1 MLYENIAEVIQ
12 FTVLTGRRTNFDTTI
27 GNADIHK
34 VDKQSKNP
42 EEYNLGKKPVDYEKF
57 GSIEFVTAALEK
69 DTSSTE
75 TITLTP
81 PTGLMKNRRAIYETM
96 ETTRDVLK
104 ITVIA
109 VTVVIITIGVTKFTM
124 VKIKKNE

>member
-1 MLYENIAEVIQ
+1 LWNWYIS
-12 FTVLTGRRTNFDTTI
+12 
-27 GNADIHK
+27 
-34 VDKQSKNP
+34 QSKNP

-124 VKIKKNE
+124 VKIKKRRYK